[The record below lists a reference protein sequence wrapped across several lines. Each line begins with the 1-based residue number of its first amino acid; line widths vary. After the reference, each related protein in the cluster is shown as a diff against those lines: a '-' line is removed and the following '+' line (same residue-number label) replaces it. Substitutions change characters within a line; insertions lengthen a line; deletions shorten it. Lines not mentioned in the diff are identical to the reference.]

1 MHSRALVSLFLAV
14 IIVAPT
20 TLGVPLSDTI
30 HSMVIRQACLFSL
43 LKNKT
48 ARLCV
53 QSYYRSPY
61 E

>member
-20 TLGVPLSDTI
+20 TLGVPLSDT
-30 HSMVIRQACLFSL
+30 MVIRQACLFSL